1 MLAVSFIKTL
11 KLGDPLSLYVFTKSP
26 RVYEKIFSSI
36 NCGHAVVNETLMNAG
51 VEGML
56 EIYQFSLFFL
66 NRFTIWRSQ

>member
-11 KLGDPLSLYVFTKSP
+11 KLGDPLSLYVFTRSTM
-26 RVYEKIFSSI
+26 VYEKIFSSI

-56 EIYQFSLFFL
+56 ETQELSLFFL
-66 NRFTIWRSQ
+66 NRFTIWWS